1 MIHFIKGFFKCLM
14 NPRVSKLSFISS
26 DNIIDSRAVIYRLVK
41 MKDSSIGRYS
51 YVAHNTD
58 IESAEIGQF
67 CSIADNCRIGMS
79 SHTLNKISTSPLFT
93 QRFNACRFKWCE
105 NDIDSDADKRTVL
118 GNDVWIGSH
127 VLIKGGVKVG
137 HGAVVGA
144 GAVVVNDVP
153 PYAIVGG
160 VPAKII
166 RYRFSAEI
174 IENLLKLEWWNLSD
188 ELLKDNLDIFQK
200 NNLTLVDIQKFA
212 KKTICVE

>member
-1 MIHFIKGFFKCLM
+1 MIHFVKGFFKCLM
-14 NPRVSKLSFISS
+14 NPRISKLSFISS

-118 GNDVWIGSH
+118 GNDVWIGTGATLVCGSKA
-127 VLIKGGVKVG
+127 LNIGD
-137 HGAVVGA
+137 GAVIAA
-144 GAVVVNDVP
+144 GSVVTKDVP
-153 PYAIVGG
+153 PYAVVAGC
-160 VPAKII
+160 PAKIL
-166 RYRFSAEI
+166 RYRFSDETIAEM
-174 IENLLKLEWWNLSD
+174 EREKWWDKSEDWIRESVEKFSDLSG
-188 ELLKDNLDIFQK
+188 L
-200 NNLTLVDIQKFA
+200 FA
-212 KKTICVE
+212 REDG